1 MFQSYTVKNVCDLNT
16 ERWMDCAMLKTF
28 LSKEIEMNSLRGYRR
43 LERQVVVNNSVCL
56 IIGEN
61 LLKFR

>member
-1 MFQSYTVKNVCDLNT
+1 MCDLNT

-43 LERQVVVNNSVCL
+43 LERQVVVDNSVCL